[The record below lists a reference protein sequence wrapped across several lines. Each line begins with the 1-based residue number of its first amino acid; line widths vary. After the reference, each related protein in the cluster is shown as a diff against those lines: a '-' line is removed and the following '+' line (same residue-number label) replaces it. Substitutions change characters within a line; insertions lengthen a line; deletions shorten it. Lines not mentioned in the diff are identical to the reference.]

1 MTATQLPSPLK
12 QRCYAPILAACL
24 LGAGGLARADAGH
37 PFRFPGSDTTFTV
50 GGYVKLDAIW
60 SDRSAG
66 VDSVGDQELNLNAV
80 PVGPTAGQHKKDQ
93 VTLHARQS
101 RLSFGT
107 RTPTKYGELK
117 TFIEGDFFGAA
128 GNQTSSNSNGFRTR
142 HAYGTLG
149 KLLAGQTWTN
159 FGDERAFPETVDFG
173 GAAGEIFA
181 RQAQVRWTEKTAG
194 GEWSFA
200 LENPESVLAVP
211 GQAATFRSDADHAPD
226 LTARLRSGVGRA
238 KYSVS
243 AIARE
248 IGVDSAA
255 APAAT
260 DAKWGGALALT
271 GIVPS
276 GERDDFRFSLQ
287 MGNVIGRY
295 QNFGFL
301 PDAYLVASGSL
312 TLARQMGGF
321 AAFRHFWT
329 PALRSTVELSAASA
343 DTPDGTAAGVNESDR
358 SVHLNLIWSPIPA
371 VNLGAE
377 LIHARRTVVGGDEGR
392 LNRIQFSAQY
402 GF

>member
-1 MTATQLPSPLK
+1 MTAISSPSTC
-12 QRCYAPILAACL
+12 QRCCRVLIFAASM
-24 LGAGGLARADAGH
+24 LGAGRLAHADAAH
-37 PFRFPGSDTTFTV
+37 PFKLPGSDTSVTV
-50 GGYVKLDAIW
+50 GGYVKLDVIW

-93 VTLHARQS
+93 VSLHARQS
-101 RLSFGT
+101 RLSLGT
-107 RTPTKYGELK
+107 STPTRYGELK
-117 TFIEGDFFGAA
+117 TYIEGDFFGAA

-159 FGDERAFPETVDFG
+159 FGDERAYPETLDFG

-194 GEWSFA
+194 GEWSLA
-200 LENPESVLAVP
+200 LENPETLVAVP
-211 GQAATFRSDADHAPD
+211 GQASTFRSDADHAPD
-226 LTARLRSGVGRA
+226 LTARLRSTAGRA
-238 KYSVS
+238 QYSVS
-243 AIARE
+243 AIARDV
-248 IGVDSAA
+248 GVDSAA
-255 APAAT
+255 APAAN
-260 DAKWGGALALT
+260 DAKWGGALAFT

-276 GERDDFRFSLQ
+276 GERDDFRFGLD
-287 MGNVIGRY
+287 MGNAIGRY
-295 QNFGFL
+295 QNFGFF
-301 PDAYLVASGSL
+301 PDAYLDASGSL

-329 PALRSTVELSAASA
+329 PALRSTFELSAASA

-358 SVHLNLIWSPIPA
+358 SIHLNLIWSPVPA

-377 LIHARRTVVGGDEGR
+377 LIHARRTVVGGDEGS
-392 LNRIQFSAQY
+392 LNRVQFSAQY